1 MSNGIIDWLLK
12 TEVKEFISKN
22 SHMTSAALMLKIPKT
37 WEFKS
42 WIVSQIESKEK
53 AQKKLPTW
61 FNHTEVLWPL
71 KLNIEQTSSETTAKY
86 KAELLKCNEL
96 LDGTGG
102 FGVDVFHFSN
112 TCKKTIHVEKNTEL
126 SAIAAYNFKVL
137 NKSNTTFINDSFEN
151 VLDTIQSVDVIY
163 LDPARRV
170 ESEKVFLFKDC
181 IPNVIDLKEQLFKKA
196 NIVCIKASPMI
207 DLQKGIEELIGVK
220 EIHVISVNNECKEVL
235 FLIENKKINNN
246 IPIHCINYQNEVLQ
260 SFEGTIE
267 KEKSI
272 ELKTYPESI
281 KKYIYEPNAS
291 IMKAGFFK
299 LIKATFDLEKL
310 NNNTHLYTSN
320 ELVKNFPGK
329 VYEIEQCIQ
338 PKELKKYIPDLK
350 MNFHLRNF
358 PTKIDALKKEL
369 KIKEG
374 GIHDVFATSLY
385 PNEKRLLV
393 CKRIIFS

>member
-1 MSNGIIDWLLK
+1 MSNRIIDWLLK

-22 SHMTSAALMLKIPKT
+22 SHLSSAALMLKIPKN
-37 WEFKS
+37 WDYKS
-42 WIVSQIESKEK
+42 WIVSQIESKTK

-61 FNHTEVLWPL
+61 FKHDEILWPL
-71 KLNIEQTSSETTAKY
+71 KLNIEQTSSETTAQY
-86 KAELLKCNEL
+86 KAQLLKCSEL

-102 FGVDVFHFSN
+102 FGVDVYYFSK
-112 TCKKTIHVEKNTEL
+112 TCTKTIHVEKNSEL
-126 SAIAAYNFKVL
+126 SDIAEYNFKIL
-137 NKSNTTFINDSFEN
+137 NKTNTTFINDTFEN
-151 VLDTIQSVDVIY
+151 VLQTIHTVDIIY
-163 LDPARRV
+163 LDPARRI
-170 ESEKVFLFKDC
+170 ENEKVFMFKDC
-181 IPNVIDLKEQLFKKA
+181 IPNVIELKEQLLKKA
-196 NIVCIKASPMI
+196 NLICIKASPMI

-235 FLIENKKINNN
+235 FFIENKKNANE
-246 IPIHCINYQNEVLQ
+246 IPIHCINFQNYVQQ
-260 SFEGTIE
+260 SFEGSIE
-267 KEKSI
+267 NEKSI
-272 ELKTYPESI
+272 ELNYYPESV
-281 KKYIYEPNAS
+281 KKYLYEPNAS

-299 LIKATFDLEKL
+299 LITTTYNLEKL

-320 ELVKNFPGK
+320 ELISNFPGK
-329 VYEIEQCIQ
+329 VYEIEQCIP

-358 PTKIDALKKEL
+358 PTKIDVLKKEL